1 MTTNE
6 MNAGEKDGPAAA
18 AIFRDPGEKGPEMTP
33 PDGNGDRSGGGWMR
47 FLIDANPLYLLSV
60 LMMIAG
66 LYLVSSAAS
75 GREVGVGTVA
85 GFFGIQNVYEIVLV
99 AMAIYLLRTGIN
111 SRHGKLLL
119 LFVMVFLA
127 DLTFYQVRIAAM
139 DPTWGFFLAAF
150 YLLLGAAKVGA
161 IISWLEIRPQWDRL
175 VYPLFAFGMIYFA
188 PQYLYSVMDSVGVGR
203 ANTPFAGQAEV
214 YLIWLVAAA
223 IQLPVIVSNWRRN
236 TLEEIEPNPFFGDAN
251 SFYRALLLFPFVAL
265 AFQLDRNVMADAA
278 SGNGAIGSL
287 AFVYVPY
294 LLAGVFFV
302 QSFIRSTIGKY
313 CTINGYDA
321 VAMLALTLLA
331 WATSRTDDVGRGL
344 TNINWYIIIGAHL
357 ALVVTR
363 KNLVCAAFLA
373 AVALKLVATGVKTMA
388 GNVYEFGCGLSTMAW
403 AGLLMAGS
411 FISLALGFLV
421 SLTTRNDLKKS

>member
-6 MNAGEKDGPAAA
+6 MNTSENGGPAAGE
-18 AIFRDPGEKGPEMTP
+18 IFHDPAGKRSEMAPEGANGTP
-33 PDGNGDRSGGGWMR
+33 SGGDWMR

-75 GREVGVGTVA
+75 GREVGVDTVA

-99 AMAIYLLRTGIN
+99 AMAIYLLRTGTN
-111 SRHGKLLL
+111 GRHGRLLL
-119 LFVMVFLA
+119 IFVMIFFA

-139 DPTWGFFLAAF
+139 DPTWAFFIAAF

-161 IISWLEIRPQWDRL
+161 VIYWLEIRVQWDRL

-188 PQYLYSVMDSVGVGR
+188 PQYLYAVMDSVGVEKTT
-203 ANTPFAGQAEV
+203 TPFTGQADV

-223 IQLPVIVSNWRRN
+223 IQLPVIVSNWRKN
-236 TLEEIEPNPFFGDAN
+236 SLEESVPNRFFGDAN

-294 LLAGVFFV
+294 LLAGVFFL
-302 QSFIRSTIGKY
+302 QSFFRGMIGKY
-313 CTINGYDA
+313 CTTNVYDA
-321 VAMLALTLLA
+321 VAMLVLTLLA
-331 WATSRTDDVGRGL
+331 WMTSRTDEIGIGL
-344 TNINWYIIIGAHL
+344 TNINWYIIIGVHIAL
-357 ALVVTR
+357 AVTR
-363 KNLVCAAFLA
+363 LNPICASFLA
-373 AVALKLVATGVKTMA
+373 AVLFKFMAGGVKTMA
-388 GNVYEFGCGLSTMAW
+388 GNIYEYGRGLSTMAW

-411 FISLALGFLV
+411 FISLGLGFLV
-421 SLTTRNDLKKS
+421 SIGSRDLRKS